1 MADSMERE
9 FQVPVQWQETRSLD
23 TWENAH
29 LSATILREHGIHS
42 VYVVTQAWH
51 MRRAIL
57 AFADTGIRV
66 TAAPTRI
73 DRMQSSLVAD
83 LVPVP
88 NAWTTSYYAIHEFVG
103 CAYYALR

>member
-1 MADSMERE
+1 
-9 FQVPVQWQETRSLD
+9 
-23 TWENAH
+23 
-29 LSATILREHGIHS
+29 
-42 VYVVTQAWH
+42 

>member
-1 MADSMERE
+1 
-9 FQVPVQWQETRSLD
+9 
-23 TWENAH
+23 
-29 LSATILREHGIHS
+29 
-42 VYVVTQAWH
+42 

-73 DRMQSSLVAD
+73 EHMQSSLIRD
-83 LVPVP
+83 LTPVP
-88 NAWTTSYYAIHEFVG
+88 NAWIASYYAIHEFVG